1 MAEPSDQRSV
11 RLRKPTVHFDDKIA
25 QSLVFKNPTKPTKPT
40 KPKPTTKST
49 ENPLKPSA
57 PPTIPAT
64 ISLAAESIALDD
76 VVEELCSQIEGL
88 DIRNDPKAKKKAK
101 AAEIVLRTRSGP

>member
-11 RLRKPTVHFDDKIA
+11 QLRKPTVHFDDKIA
-25 QSLVFKNPTKPTKPT
+25 QSLVSKNPTKPT